1 MSEIHDA
8 GQYKDSR
15 NLRARGNLHARYAN
29 RNWFDWVAGHINLSP
44 DSDVI
49 DIGCGA
55 GWFWSSAARHPA
67 ELRLTLA
74 DISEGMV
81 TEAVRRLSAKGH
93 FAAIAGQTADAVA
106 LPFADRTFDAAIAMH
121 MLYHVPAPEEA
132 IDEMARIL
140 RPNGLVVITTNGDG
154 NMRDLF
160 DLGGKAFG
168 GATSDPAA
176 LLFGVI
182 TARTLLAR
190 RFNAVTVHMFEDTY
204 AIDDA
209 EDIFRYLTSFPP
221 GNHASEQQNNELRR
235 LIAERLGQNDG
246 VIKVKREGGVICAR

>member
-44 DSDVI
+44 DSNVI

-55 GWFWSSAARHPA
+55 GWFWSSAARHPV

-74 DISEGMV
+74 DTSEGMV
-81 TEAVRRLSAKGH
+81 AEAVRRLSATGH
-93 FAAIAGQTADAVA
+93 FATIAGQAADAVA
-106 LPFADRTFDAAIAMH
+106 LPFADQTFDAAIAMH
-121 MLYHVPAPEEA
+121 MLYHVPKPEEA

-140 RPNGLVVITTNGDG
+140 KPNRLAAITINGDG

-160 DLGGKAFG
+160 DLGSKAFG
-168 GATSDPAA
+168 GVASDPAA
-176 LLFGVI
+176 SLFGVV
-182 TARTLLAR
+182 AAQTLLAR

-209 EDIFRYLTSFPP
+209 EDIFQYLTSFPP
-221 GNHASEQQNNELRR
+221 GDHASEQQEDELRR
-235 LIAERLGQNDG
+235 LIAERLGQYDG
-246 VIKVKREGGVICAR
+246 VLKVKREGALICAR